1 MEPANV
7 RNLEQIQ
14 ERDLGRRSNR
24 FAALLMASGAGAA
37 LVVAFVMV
45 SSRGAPPT
53 ESEHDPLGELLR
65 SAKATEM
72 APETLGR
79 EEVSFPGLLSDDA
92 QPTTAMAAVK
102 DERGRFIAGG
112 EGEPGAGAPPPPTDQ
127 LPVVPLPAGD
137 LLNATPVTTD
147 PGDALTRMA
156 HAVSASDDAAEL
168 APEGFDAGYQ
178 IQVASFKEQADA
190 DTFVEEL
197 RRRGH
202 GAFRKTAQV
211 PGRGLWH
218 RVRVGPFKTKYEANL
233 YKQKFEKSE
242 RVSPFVVDPDKV
254 RQAEEVRSAKL
265 AARIK
270 KYGRP

>member
-14 ERDLGRRSNR
+14 ERDFGPRSNR
-24 FAALLMASGAGAA
+24 FAALLLASGAGAA
-37 LVVAFVMV
+37 LVVAFVMA
-45 SSRGAPPT
+45 SSRHAPPT
-53 ESEHDPLGELLR
+53 ESDHDPLSDLVR
-65 SAKATEM
+65 SAKATEP
-72 APETLGR
+72 APEKLDR
-79 EEVSFPGLLSDDA
+79 SEVSFPGLLSDEE

-102 DERGRFIAGG
+102 DERGRLIAGADSTA
-112 EGEPGAGAPPPPTDQ
+112 ETDTPPPPTDR

-137 LLNATPVTTD
+137 LLNATPVTTEPD
-147 PGDALTRMA
+147 DELTKMA
-156 HAVSASDDAAEL
+156 HAVSLPDDTGEL
-168 APEGFDAGYQ
+168 APEGSDAGYQ

-190 DTFVEEL
+190 DAFVEEL

-202 GAFRKTAQV
+202 RAFRMTAQV

-233 YKQKFEKSE
+233 YKDKFEKNE

-254 RQAEEVRSAKL
+254 KRAEELRSAKL